1 MSDMNIRYILCPEN
15 KHNIKCPYPM
25 KPEGESIHNTAND
38 ASAAAEVSYMI
49 GNSNQVSFHAA
60 VDDKEV
66 VVGIPFDRNAWQTG
80 DGVNG
85 FGNRKTIGIEICYSL
100 SGGSKFI
107 QAEKNAAWFA
117 AYLMKKYGWGLDM
130 IADKRIGTH
139 RDRSG
144 KYCPHRTLDMGID
157 RFWNMVREEYY
168 RQTGS
173 TSNSTAKLYRV
184 QLGAYKIKSNADKRA
199 LELKTKG
206 IDTCVV
212 CIDGLYKVQCGA
224 YANAENAR
232 NMAKRL
238 NGMGYATYIAG
249 LEESSKGTKQNGTA
263 YRINTDYPNIRS
275 GASLYSSIVRIA
287 PKGEIIYV
295 IGTENDFYKLS
306 DGTYLKIGFADKV

>member
-1 MSDMNIRYILCPEN
+1 MVIKSIVCPSY
-15 KHNIKCPYPM
+15 KYSIKCPYDM
-25 KPEGESIHNTAND
+25 NPEGITIHNTAND
-38 ASAAAEVSYMI
+38 ASALAEISYMI
-49 GNSNQVSFHAA
+49 GNNNQVSFHAA
-60 VDDKEV
+60 VDDTQIV
-66 VVGIPFDRNAWQTG
+66 TGIPFNKNAWHAG
-80 DGVNG
+80 DGANG
-85 FGNRKTIGIEICYSL
+85 YGNRKTIGIEICYSL
-100 SGGSKFI
+100 SGGSRFL
-107 QAEKNAAWFA
+107 QAEKNAAWYV
-117 AYLMKKYGWGLDM
+117 AYLMKQYGWGFDR
-130 IADKRIGTH
+130 ISDHRIGTH
-139 RDRSG
+139 QNRSG

-157 RFWNMVREEYY
+157 RFWNMVKEEYY
-168 RQTGS
+168 RQTG
-173 TSNSTAKLYRV
+173 TNSNTAKLYRV
-184 QLGAYKIKSNADKRA
+184 QLAAYKYKAYSDKLA
-199 LELKTKG
+199 LELNTKG
-206 IDTCVV
+206 IDTCIVY
-212 CIDGLYKVQCGA
+212 IDGYYKVQCGA